1 MVQNAHF
8 GLKYELKHF
17 TTPYMQL
24 PPPAVFHDKAKRTQ
38 QGNLLGAEWEGGSGT
53 RRQRSEE
60 FSRCELEEERG
71 GSSKWREEIFYSVL
85 GEVLQV
91 FQDPQSLLQCL
102 RCHCWPENS
111 EHFSSHN

>member
-38 QGNLLGAEWEGGSGT
+38 QGNLLHHHHLHRHIECNLIPAQDT
-53 RRQRSEE
+53 RKRRPA
-60 FSRCELEEERG
+60 
-71 GSSKWREEIFYSVL
+71 SKTQKVCTNVSNQNKNLFENTISK
-85 GEVLQV
+85 V
-91 FQDPQSLLQCL
+91 FKDPTDAC
-102 RCHCWPENS
+102 
-111 EHFSSHN
+111 SHLFV